1 MNCNTR
7 LKETVS
13 KKKIKIL
20 TTDLEIIHNSLYQSG
35 LVHLF
40 SDMKLERNSL
50 HPLHSQI
57 HDFLRENIV
66 SNKLNTDEPIHSER
80 ELAEEFEVSRM
91 TVRQALNALKK
102 EGLIYQKRGKGT
114 FVSSRKFDVH
124 SRNLNGFSDEMIRRG
139 MNPQSKVLK
148 LDREKA
154 ELETADRL
162 NLNINDDV
170 FKLERLRLA
179 DDIPMAIET
188 SCLPAKMFPDLTKY
202 DFEKQSLYQI
212 LEKKYGVQM
221 YSAAEDLEAAI
232 SDAKISELLSVKK
245 NSPLLIV
252 YRTVFAEDD
261 QPIEFT
267 KSIYRADRYRASFFL
282 VKK

>member
-1 MNCNTR
+1 
-7 LKETVS
+7 
-13 KKKIKIL
+13 
-20 TTDLEIIHNSLYQSG
+20 
-35 LVHLF
+35 
-40 SDMKLERNSL
+40 MKLDRNTAV
-50 HPLHSQI
+50 PLHSQI
-57 HDFLRENIV
+57 HDFLRENIL
-66 SNKLNTDEPIHSER
+66 SSKFKSDEHIRSER

-91 TVRQALNALKK
+91 TVRQALNALRK

-114 FVSSRKFDVH
+114 FVSSRKLDVH
-124 SRNLNGFSDEMIRRG
+124 SRNLNGFSDEMQRRDLR
-139 MNPQSKVLK
+139 PQSKVLQLTK
-148 LDREKA
+148 ETSTK
-154 ELETADRL
+154 ETAEKLHLSVTDE
-162 NLNINDDV
+162 I

-179 DDIPMAIET
+179 DDIPMAIEM

-202 DFEKQSLYQI
+202 DFEKQSLYRI
-212 LEKKYGVQM
+212 LEEKYGVQM

-232 SDAKISELLSVKK
+232 CDAKTSELLGVKK

-261 QPIEFT
+261 QPIEYT

>member
-1 MNCNTR
+1 
-7 LKETVS
+7 
-13 KKKIKIL
+13 
-20 TTDLEIIHNSLYQSG
+20 
-35 LVHLF
+35 
-40 SDMKLERNSL
+40 MKLDRNIAV
-50 HPLHSQI
+50 PLHTQI
-57 HDFLRENIV
+57 HALLRKNIL
-66 SNKLNTDEPIHSER
+66 SNKLKSDDGIRSER

-91 TVRQALNALKK
+91 TVRQALNALRK

-114 FVSSRKFDVH
+114 FVSSRKLDVH
-124 SRNLNGFSDEMIRRG
+124 SRNLNGFSDEMRRRDLR
-139 MNPQSKVLK
+139 PQSKVLQLVK
-148 LDREKA
+148 EKSD
-154 ELETADRL
+154 EETAEKLHLSATDE
-162 NLNINDDV
+162 I

-188 SCLPAKMFPDLTKY
+188 TCLPAKMFPDLSKY

-232 SDAKISELLSVKK
+232 SDAKISELLGVKK

-261 QPIEFT
+261 QPIEYT

>member
-1 MNCNTR
+1 
-7 LKETVS
+7 
-13 KKKIKIL
+13 
-20 TTDLEIIHNSLYQSG
+20 
-35 LVHLF
+35 
-40 SDMKLERNSL
+40 MKLERNTAV
-50 HPLHSQI
+50 PLHSQI
-57 HDFLRENIV
+57 HDFLRKNIL
-66 SNKLNTDEPIHSER
+66 SNKFQSDEHIRSER

-91 TVRQALNALKK
+91 TVRQALNALRK

-114 FVSSRKFDVH
+114 FVSSRKLDVH
-124 SRNLNGFSDEMIRRG
+124 SRNLNGFSDEMRRRDLR
-139 MNPQSKVLK
+139 PKSKVLQLVK
-148 LDREKA
+148 EKSD
-154 ELETADRL
+154 EETAEKL
-162 NLNINDDV
+162 HLSVSEEV
-170 FKLERLRLA
+170 FKVERLRLA

-188 SCLPAKMFPDLTKY
+188 TCLPAKMFPDLSKY

-232 SDAKISELLSVKK
+232 SNAKISELLGVKK

-261 QPIEFT
+261 QPIEYT

>member
-1 MNCNTR
+1 M
-7 LKETVS
+7 
-13 KKKIKIL
+13 
-20 TTDLEIIHNSLYQSG
+20 
-35 LVHLF
+35 
-40 SDMKLERNSL
+40 
-50 HPLHSQI
+50 
-57 HDFLRENIV
+57 

-179 DDIPMAIET
+179 DDIPMAIEM

>member
-1 MNCNTR
+1 
-7 LKETVS
+7 
-13 KKKIKIL
+13 
-20 TTDLEIIHNSLYQSG
+20 
-35 LVHLF
+35 
-40 SDMKLERNSL
+40 MKLERNTAV
-50 HPLHSQI
+50 PLHSQI
-57 HDFLRENIV
+57 HDFLRENIL
-66 SNKLNTDEPIHSER
+66 SNKFQSDEHIRSER

-91 TVRQALNALKK
+91 TVRQALNALRK

-114 FVSSRKFDVH
+114 FVSSRKLDVH
-124 SRNLNGFSDEMIRRG
+124 SRNLNGFSDEMRRRDLR
-139 MNPQSKVLK
+139 PKSKVLQLVK
-148 LDREKA
+148 EICK
-154 ELETADRL
+154 EETAEKL
-162 NLNINDDV
+162 HLSVNEEV

-188 SCLPAKMFPDLTKY
+188 TCLPAKLFPKLTKY

-212 LEKKYGVQM
+212 LESKYGVQM

-232 SDAKISELLSVKK
+232 SDAKISDLLGVKK
-245 NSPLLIV
+245 KSPLLIV

-261 QPIEFT
+261 QPIEYT

>member
-1 MNCNTR
+1 
-7 LKETVS
+7 
-13 KKKIKIL
+13 
-20 TTDLEIIHNSLYQSG
+20 
-35 LVHLF
+35 
-40 SDMKLERNSL
+40 MKLDRNIAV
-50 HPLHSQI
+50 PLHTQI
-57 HDFLRENIV
+57 HALLRKNIL
-66 SNKLNTDEPIHSER
+66 SNKLKSDDGIRSER

-91 TVRQALNALKK
+91 TVRQALNALRK

-114 FVSSRKFDVH
+114 FVSSRKLDVH
-124 SRNLNGFSDEMIRRG
+124 SRNLNGFSDEMRRRDLR
-139 MNPQSKVLK
+139 PQSKVLQLVK
-148 LDREKA
+148 EKSD
-154 ELETADRL
+154 EETAEKLHLSVTDE
-162 NLNINDDV
+162 I

-188 SCLPAKMFPDLTKY
+188 TCLPAKMFPGLSKY

-232 SDAKISELLSVKK
+232 SDAKISELLGVKK

-261 QPIEFT
+261 QPIEYT